1 METKPHFSILATS
14 FAGGPR
20 PRNAAIILSG
30 LWLLLFFAALFAPP
44 ILDDADATHAQAA
57 LSMLHSGDLVTLHV
71 NGIRYL
77 EKAPLP
83 YWLTA
88 LSFAIFGANTF
99 AAHFPLAIAVALL
112 TLLGH
117 RWANHAFGSRT
128 AFYTAIA
135 ILTSPGVFLFTRILI
150 PEVWLS
156 LFLATALYAFL
167 RTVAPN
173 PEKSDSPQLRSTGS
187 PEPPPIRVPQV
198 SHLRPGFSTSPES
211 PVPHSSQSH
220 RDEWVHPQPPAP
232 PIPERPAQT
241 FPLSPA
247 TYPYIMW
254 TALAFAVLSKGLVAL
269 IFFTIPVLLYLLL
282 TDDLA
287 KLKLLRP
294 ITGPLLFL
302 AIAAPWHILA
312 ALRNPATPQHQGFL
326 WFYFWNEHVL
336 RFLGRRTPADFNKM
350 PAYAYWLQHLAWLFP
365 WTLFLPLGITALW
378 RRYRHQTSVLT
389 RNAKLT
395 NVGALLLCLALSVP
409 VRLLNTGPFSYAVF
423 FLCFAFP
430 LVVAIQRRTSQL
442 PPSPFHRIDHQQR
455 HILLLTLVAATVLL
469 FFSLSTNQEYYTF
482 PAYLPLLLLIA
493 ATITRAEQTYSSSP
507 SSQRWITFAHITLT
521 ALGACI
527 TLALLLGLWQSRAI
541 PSTTDLGTL
550 LAHRNVG
557 SYTLSTSHLF
567 DLTAPAF
574 AALRL
579 PAALAALAF
588 ATGPAL
594 AWALRMQRRHLAATT
609 TIAFTSAVFLI
620 AAHLAFARF
629 APILSSRSFAK
640 TIQHLEQTHALP
652 ADSRVMIFGDQAFGS
667 SIPFYLGEPV
677 DLVEGHSTSMLFG
690 STFPDALPIFLTAS
704 QLETQWSQPET
715 IVLFIP
721 AERREEA
728 LHLLP
733 PKPIILREESG
744 KLLLTNHPPPNSN
757 LKPSI

>member
-20 PRNAAIILSG
+20 PRNAAIILSL
-30 LWLLLFFAALFAPP
+30 LWLGIFFAALFAPP

-88 LSFAIFGANTF
+88 LSFGLFGANTF

-112 TLLGH
+112 ALLGH

-156 LFLATALYAFL
+156 LFLAAALYAFL
-167 RTVAPN
+167 RTVTTASSTQSEFLTPPTQEARHPERSLTGFFVRRSRRTPKLPN
-173 PEKSDSPQLRSTGS
+173 PPQTFDPFVRESLSTPSQHPGQLSDST
-187 PEPPPIRVPQV
+187 PEQPALTFTLPP
-198 SHLRPGFSTSPES
+198 H
-211 PVPHSSQSH
+211 
-220 RDEWVHPQPPAP
+220 
-232 PIPERPAQT
+232 
-241 FPLSPA
+241 
-247 TYPYIMW
+247 TYPYLMW
-254 TALAFAVLSKGLVAL
+254 AALALAVLSKGLVAL
-269 IFFTIPVLLYLLL
+269 IFFAIPVLLYLFL

-287 KLKLLRP
+287 KLKLLHP
-294 ITGPLLFL
+294 LTGPLLFL

-312 ALRNPATPQHQGFL
+312 AIRNPATPHHEGFL

-336 RFLGRRTPADFNKM
+336 RFLGRRTPADFNRM

-365 WTLFLPLGITALW
+365 WALFLPLGITALH
-378 RRYRHQTSVLT
+378 RRADHQTRVLT
-389 RNAKLT
+389 ASAGKLSIT
-395 NVGALLLCLALSVP
+395 AILISALLGGLILAFVSPIHQSLP
-409 VRLLNTGPFSYAVF
+409 LFAVF
-423 FLCFAFP
+423 FII
-430 LVVAIQRRTSQL
+430 VSTAIDIVLRRRKVGLT
-442 PPSPFHRIDHQQR
+442 PSPFHRIDTQQR
-455 HILLLTLVAATVLL
+455 HILLLTLFAATVLL

-507 SSQRWITFAHITLT
+507 SSQRWITVAHITLT

-527 TLALLLGLWQSRAI
+527 TLALLFGLWQSRAI

-550 LAHRNVG
+550 LAHRNIG
-557 SYTLSTSHLF
+557 NYTLSTSHLF

-579 PAALAALAF
+579 PALLAAFTF

-629 APILSSRSFAK
+629 APILSSRSFAQ
-640 TIQHLEQTHALP
+640 TIERQPPQTPVLL
-652 ADSRVMIFGDQAFGS
+652 FGDQAFGS
-667 SIPFYLGEPV
+667 SIPFYLNRQV
-677 DLVEGHSTSMLFG
+677 QLVEGRTTSMQFG
-690 STFPDALPIFLTAS
+690 STFPDAPNIFLTTPDL
-704 QLETQWSQPET
+704 QHLWLQPQS
-715 IVLFIP
+715 ILLFIP

-733 PKPIILREESG
+733 PNPHILRDESG
-744 KLLLTNHPPPNSN
+744 KLLLTNHP
-757 LKPSI
+757 